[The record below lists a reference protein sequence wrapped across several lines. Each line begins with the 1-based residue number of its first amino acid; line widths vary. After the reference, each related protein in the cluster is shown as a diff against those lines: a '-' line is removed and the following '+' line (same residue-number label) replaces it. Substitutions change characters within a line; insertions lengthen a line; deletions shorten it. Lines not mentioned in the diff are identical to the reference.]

1 MPHTLRFSRFVLK
14 YGTIGIVIIL
24 VYANMTIPSEA
35 QEWLY
40 GDVKRLPTNRVG
52 LLLGTSQYL
61 STGEPNPYFENRISA
76 AEHLYKAGKISFV
89 LASGDNAHPS
99 YNEPQRMREALLDR
113 GIPDKAIY
121 LDYAGFSTLD
131 SVIRIYQVFGQ
142 RSFTIITQDFHAAR
156 AIYIARHRGM
166 NAVAFTADDVRGTTS
181 LRTSIREYFARV
193 KALLDVHIL
202 RSEPRYLGRRI
213 WIY

>member
-1 MPHTLRFSRFVLK
+1 MPRSLRFGRFVLK
-14 YGTIGIVIIL
+14 YGAIGIVIVL
-24 VYANMTIPSEA
+24 VYANTSIPSQA
-35 QEWLY
+35 REWIY
-40 GDVKRLPTNRVG
+40 RDMEGVPTNRVG

-61 STGEPNPYFENRISA
+61 AGGQPNPYFEHRISA
-76 AEHLYKAGKISFV
+76 AARLYRAGKIQFV

-113 GIPDKAIY
+113 GVPDTAIF

-131 SVIRIYQVFGQ
+131 SVVRTHEVFGQ
-142 RSFTIITQDFHAAR
+142 QSFTIITQGFHAAR

-166 NAVAFTADDVRGTTS
+166 DAVAFTAEDVTGTTS
-181 LRTSIREYFARV
+181 LRTSIREYLARV

-202 RSEPRYLGRRI
+202 RSEPRYLGRRV